1 MVAIPPAGPK
11 PGQPSPTAPAAA
23 NTGGATARQPNPG
36 NQDGAL
42 QKIAVAGDAMKQAI
56 GAIPQGT
63 PTYGK
68 ALKIS
73 TDINKLLE
81 ELQVESTSQQKIQ
94 SLMGMARNAHQAA
107 PMKAL
112 ARMAPQPGGG
122 APQAQ

>member
-1 MVAIPPAGPK
+1 MVAIPAAPK
-11 PGQPSPTAPAAA
+11 PGAPSPTAPGAS
-23 NTGGATARQPNPG
+23 NTGGATAKGPNAG

-56 GAIPQGT
+56 GAIPMGT

-73 TDINKLLE
+73 QDINKLIE

-94 SLMGMARNAHQAA
+94 TLMGMARGAQQSG
-107 PMKAL
+107 PMQAL

-122 APQAQ
+122 APPPAG